1 MSDKR
6 DQTRRFPAGEG
17 DGTPSSPD
25 DATRIVP
32 PPVPDGDDATRI
44 APAPG
49 PSDDATRIA
58 PAAGPLDDATRIA
71 PRSPIPPDATRVS
84 PVSPAEDDWAPSRA
98 NPVWSGRAEVRAP
111 QPGRTAFDTDWP
123 TGPAVVPASRARDRW
138 WMPIV
143 VGIVVL
149 IMLALLGWGIY
160 LIVQNSDG
168 DGTPA
173 PGPTTAAATT
183 TAPTTAPTTP
193 PSSEP
198 ASSAPTTSPSTTE
211 PTTTEVTIPALRGLA
226 LADAR
231 AALNSTG
238 LRYYVLYRDST
249 EAPPDTVIDSD
260 PAEGQEVPPDTRVTL
275 VVAREK
281 GASSSPSPS
290 ATPTGADDD

>member
-1 MSDKR
+1 MSDER

-32 PPVPDGDDATRI
+32 PPVPDGDGDDATRI

-143 VGIVVL
+143 VGIIVL

-168 DGTPA
+168 TGTPA
-173 PGPTTAAATT
+173 PSPTTTAATT
-183 TAPTTAPTTP
+183 TATTAPTTP

-198 ASSAPTTSPSTTE
+198 TTTSPSTSPSTTE
-211 PTTTEVTIPALRGLA
+211 PTSTEVTIPALRGLA

-238 LRYYVLYRDST
+238 LSYYVLYRDSPRS
-249 EAPPDTVIDSD
+249 EPGTVIDCD
-260 PAEGQEVPPDTRVTL
+260 PAEGQVVPPDTRVTL
-275 VVAREK
+275 VVAR
-281 GASSSPSPS
+281 GASTSPS
-290 ATPTGADDD
+290 ASATTTTPTPGG